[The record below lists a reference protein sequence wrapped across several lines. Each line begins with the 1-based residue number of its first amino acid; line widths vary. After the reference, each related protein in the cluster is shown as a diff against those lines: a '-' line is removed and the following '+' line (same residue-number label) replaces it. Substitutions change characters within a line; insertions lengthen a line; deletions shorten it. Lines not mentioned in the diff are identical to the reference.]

1 MFLFRKAVKHEMN
14 NVKSEKT
21 NINPNLHIPTALIK
35 NYRLSDLALL
45 VYGELNGL
53 YSKHKQCFITDKALS
68 ERLNRSIA
76 SIQRAIRD
84 LKNLG
89 LITSKQK
96 PHFKGRLVTVP
107 PLNAKKFLLI
117 PVAIVRNHDLSIG
130 AMLLYGS
137 LYSRQK
143 KLIKINTDK
152 YQEDAPLIICVTKSE
167 LADEFRKTSRA
178 IGYQLKELEKNKYI
192 NLISNKGINVEI
204 TLVPLKMTSILSGSD
219 KKGENDIYTA
229 IKFGQK
235 VRSST
240 GTTDDYSP
248 DNLGKK
254 RASTYE
260 KYVVPPRKKMSI
272 DLGKKRETNRTLI
285 KINKGENYSFS
296 SSNKDQRG
304 AVDPFDP
311 FEVGEPLKEPV
322 YYGSIPNAND
332 APPIQQE
339 NESLE
344 DIAKLE
350 ADLNELDQRSVQR
363 VKATKTGKGGSEVGT
378 KDKQQDQPSTQQAKA
393 TGTGN
398 TTSSNNAPKPKQQ
411 KSQYEPYDGINLEY
425 QAKQLKNMLNTKTG
439 KRYIITRQ
447 KPLIEHQLQEGYT
460 LSDFEKTIDYL
471 IQHQQEISLN
481 DLIVHLPDYL
491 NKINSN

>member
-1 MFLFRKAVKHEMN
+1 MFRKAVKHEMN

-35 NYRLSDLALL
+35 NYRLSALALL

-53 YSKHKQCFITDKALS
+53 YSKFHKCEITDKTLS
-68 ERLNRSIA
+68 KRLSRSNGR
-76 SIQRAIRD
+76 IQHGLRE
-84 LKNLG
+84 LKDAG
-89 LITSKQK
+89 LIISKQK
-96 PHFKGRLVTVP
+96 PNYRGRNIVVNQKEFKQ
-107 PLNAKKFLLI
+107 FILI
-117 PVAIVRNHDLSIG
+117 PVSIVQHKDLSQN
-130 AMLLYGS
+130 ALLVYGWLNS
-137 LYSRQK
+137 ELQK
-143 KLIKINTDK
+143 QIKINTDMHIK
-152 YQEDAPLIICVTKSE
+152 EPHTDTILIKQADIAKSFNKNVRQINRNIKE
-167 LADEFRKTSRA
+167 LVEHAYIISTSQNGIGTEIVLLPIPKIKKECGKAVNGNTETRQKRVSKLDKNENPNSTKTSIQTRQKRGTNR
-178 IGYQLKELEKNKYI
+178 ISNRV
-192 NLISNKGINVEI
+192 SNKGEEV
-204 TLVPLKMTSILSGSD
+204 S
-219 KKGENDIYTA
+219 
-229 IKFGQK
+229 
-235 VRSST
+235 
-240 GTTDDYSP
+240 
-248 DNLGKK
+248 
-254 RASTYE
+254 
-260 KYVVPPRKKMSI
+260 
-272 DLGKKRETNRTLI
+272 
-285 KINKGENYSFS
+285 S

-322 YYGSIPNAND
+322 YYDSIPNAND

-344 DIAKLE
+344 DTAKLE
-350 ADLNELDQRSVQR
+350 ADLNELDQRSSQR

-398 TTSSNNAPKPKQQ
+398 TTLSNNAPQPKQQ
-411 KSQYEPYDGINLEY
+411 KSQYEPYDGFNLEY

-447 KPLIEHQLQEGYT
+447 KPLIEHQLQKGYT
-460 LSDFEKTIDYL
+460 LSDFAKTIDYL
-471 IQHQQEISLN
+471 IKHQQKISLN